1 MINKISTILNSNSKF
16 FELIRFV
23 IVGSLAT
30 LVDLSVSSLL
40 FFLFE
45 LNPNVITTSAFIV
58 AFCVSFLGH
67 KNFTFKKSGSIIRFF
82 SLALAML
89 LLRNVIVYFLVMYM
103 HALVAI
109 ILAMVIVTFITFFVS
124 KFFIFVKS

>member
-1 MINKISTILNSNSKF
+1 MKSTISNVLNSSSKF
-16 FELIRFV
+16 FELIRFI

-40 FFLFE
+40 FFVFN
-45 LNPNVITTSAFIV
+45 LNPNIITTSAFIV
-58 AFCVSFLGH
+58 AFIVSFLGH
-67 KNFTFKKSGSIIRFF
+67 KNFTFKKSGSLFKF
-82 SLALAML
+82 LGLALAML
-89 LLRNVIVYFLVMYM
+89 LLRNAIVYVLAMYM

-109 ILAMVIVTFITFFVS
+109 VLAMLIVTFITFFVS